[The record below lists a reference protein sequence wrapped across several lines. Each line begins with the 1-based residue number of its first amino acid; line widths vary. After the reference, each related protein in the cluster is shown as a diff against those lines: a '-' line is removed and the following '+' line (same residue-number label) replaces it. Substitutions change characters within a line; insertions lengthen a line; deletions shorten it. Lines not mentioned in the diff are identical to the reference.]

1 MNKMR
6 ELKRV
11 LEDLRYEK
19 EISDAKAARV
29 AHLEELITDLRSQN
43 RSLEEKITRLCEAP
57 FISDA
62 FGQHEARLRQEEL
75 LKERENLLI
84 QVEHLQEAVRTH
96 FSALNSLKQQAAQLR
111 EEKEASDRKAEE
123 FRLKLLELE
132 QGNNLVQEQLKLF
145 SGADEGIDVI
155 SLEKALTMV
164 KRRDI
169 ALERLPFL
177 EPVDGDSEGLITIPA
192 MKRKVEEL
200 QLLNL
205 RLTEENEKLENLLKM
220 QASINK
226 DLHKELDVL
235 VYSRD
240 KEKHEMQQKA
250 TDFEQLAL
258 QRLDKIHS
266 LEAQLRQFIY
276 GVSKH
281 TKNQGGGKTV
291 PLSPEKGKGTEIT
304 SYDTDDDGSDA
315 LLQELLLD
323 SPNQE
328 IRPDENLLE
337 IWIKSASIKE
347 GVLTPGSSTF
357 VVIDFFDYESQTTS
371 VLGGVNPQWDFA
383 ATYKITMDDFL
394 LRFFATDMV
403 TLEFNMVSELNL

>member
-1 MNKMR
+1 MR

-19 EISDAKAARV
+19 EVSDAKAARV
-29 AHLEELITDLRSQN
+29 AHLEELIADLRAQN

-123 FRLKLLELE
+123 FRLKLQELE

-145 SGADEGIDVI
+145 SGADEGIDVA

-169 ALERLPFL
+169 ALEKLPFL

-205 RLTEENEKLENLLKM
+205 RLTEENEKLENMLKL
-220 QASINK
+220 QATINK
-226 DLHKELDVL
+226 DLHKELDAL

-250 TDFEQLAL
+250 ADFEQLAL

-281 TKNQGGGKTV
+281 TKNQGGGKSV
-291 PLSPEKGKGTEIT
+291 PLSPEKGKLA
-304 SYDTDDDGSDA
+304 DNLDDGDDGDDA
-315 LLQELLLD
+315 LLQELLMD
-323 SPNQE
+323 SPNGE

-371 VLGGVNPQWDFA
+371 VLGGIHPQWDFA

-403 TLEFNMVSELNL
+403 TLEFNMVSE